1 MSALAYVP
9 LALIY
14 SPWDWTSYGPF
25 SFQLSR
31 PLHYLVYFFAGC
43 AVGAYGLDRGL
54 LASDGALARHWAAWL
69 AASVAGFVLWALPTS
84 LMVDGRE
91 APLLV
96 QIAAALGFVLAC
108 ASGCFVLLALC
119 LRFAP
124 ERTRILDSLSVN
136 AYSMYLLHYIFV
148 VWLQFALLARRA
160 VRSRQG
166 RDRVRRHPGV
176 ELGRRRG
183 LRQRVVGQSSR
194 PGEAVDARKLRRSR
208 AGQVGQAGRFDRVML
223 PGQMRAG

>member
-1 MSALAYVP
+1 MLVALSALAYVP

-14 SPWDWTSYGPF
+14 SPWAWTSYGPF

-54 LASDGALARHWAAWL
+54 LASDGALARHWAVWL
-69 AASVAGFVLWALPTS
+69 AASVVGFVLWALPTS

-91 APLLV
+91 APLIV
-96 QIAAALGFVLAC
+96 QAAAALGFVLAC

-119 LRFAP
+119 LRFAA

-136 AYSMYLLHYIFV
+136 AYSMYLLHYVFI
-148 VWLQFALLARRA
+148 VWLQYRAVARR
-160 VRSRQG
+160 RC
-166 RDRVRRHPGV
+166 
-176 ELGRRRG
+176 
-183 LRQRVVGQSSR
+183 SR
-194 PGEAVDARKLRRSR
+194 PARPRSCSAAPWR
-208 AGQVGQAGRFDRVML
+208 
-223 PGQMRAG
+223 